1 MKLRSLCRVTI
12 ALLAIGFLVSTCSG
26 NATKKDG
33 NKPGQKEPNRERVL
47 EIQNALVSH
56 GYTVEVTGKWDHQT
70 QVALYK
76 IADGMEWQV
85 NHVPDA
91 RVLILLG
98 LSKGDPMLA
107 QQKGD
112 HLDQA
117 VRADKSLK
125 KAVDIP

>member
-1 MKLRSLCRVTI
+1 MKLLGTFLM
-12 ALLAIGFLVSTCSG
+12 LLVL
-26 NATKKDG
+26 ATSVAAGPAKAKKD
-33 NKPGQKEPNRERVL
+33 PPSQKQPTPQRVL
-47 EIQNALVSH
+47 EIQNALVAH
-56 GYTVEVTGKWDHQT
+56 GYAVEVTGKWDHQT